1 VLQEGKARILMLK
14 GANDV
19 FFNKAQVVNRD
30 LSVLSLRLF
39 QKVRQT
45 AAVEL
50 QAFLTACCCCSP
62 VAWAACVW
70 LPPPDTYLPGLPV
83 EHVRWISCPNAL
95 DVATSSRRRG
105 RSHR

>member
-1 VLQEGKARILMLK
+1 MLQEGKAKILMVK

-45 AAVEL
+45 
-50 QAFLTACCCCSP
+50 P
-62 VAWAACVW
+62 
-70 LPPPDTYLPGLPV
+70 
-83 EHVRWISCPNAL
+83 
-95 DVATSSRRRG
+95 RR
-105 RSHR
+105 